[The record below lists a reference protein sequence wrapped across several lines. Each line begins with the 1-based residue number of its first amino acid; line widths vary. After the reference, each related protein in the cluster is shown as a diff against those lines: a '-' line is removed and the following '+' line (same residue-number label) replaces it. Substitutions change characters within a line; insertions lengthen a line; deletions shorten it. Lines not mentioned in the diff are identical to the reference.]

1 MLTSWDQVHDWIKD
15 NGLKRWI
22 FYKEKPSGE
31 NKQKI
36 IDSSAFAV
44 SDEADK
50 LAMSEKYL
58 RISGGRAYAV
68 GYGSANGEIIAEIR
82 LEDNTPSGQQTVAVG
97 GYPNVD
103 ELRDTITRQIRA
115 EIKAEQYEA
124 DRKRLEAEKKAFEE
138 EKQSGMGALLHLLA
152 PFGQAIFGKRAP
164 MMAGVDTKT
173 PTQAQPIEP
182 IETEEPEHEP
192 EEKSVYDEFTDE
204 EGEEIFEL
212 MARFRKVEPEHWL
225 KMIRKV
231 VDMAEKQDM
240 YYGVARNVLTA

>member
-22 FYKEKPSGE
+22 FYKEKPSGD

-36 IDSSAFAV
+36 IDSSAFSV

-50 LAMSEKYL
+50 LGMSEKYL

-68 GYGSANGEIIAEIR
+68 GYGSANGEIIADIR
-82 LEDNTPSGQQTVAVG
+82 LEDNAPSGQQTVAVG
-97 GYPNVD
+97 GYPDIN
-103 ELRDTITRQIRA
+103 ELRNTITKQIRA
-115 EIKAEQYEA
+115 EIKAEQYEE
-124 DRKRLEAEKKAFEE
+124 DRKRFEQEKKAFEA

-152 PFGQAIFGKRAP
+152 PVGQAILGKRAP
-164 MMAGVDTKT
+164 MMSGVDTET

-182 IETEEPEHEP
+182 IETEEMGHEP

-204 EGEEIFEL
+204 EGEEIFTL
-212 MARFRKVEPEHWL
+212 MARFRKVEPDNWM
-225 KMIRKV
+225 KMLRKMV
-231 VDMAEKQDM
+231 SMAESQDM
-240 YYGVARNVLTA
+240 TYQMAKNFLTA